1 MVYET
6 VEEFLA
12 RGGKIE
18 KLDPGGEAKDKPV
31 GSISKQKPQ
40 IMSLAEGELLF
51 GEKGKRVKK
60 IKEPDYSDIN
70 FDLIPEHLRDLMKPA
85 TQQDKNRGDSIN
97 ETN

>member
-1 MVYET
+1 MSYES

-18 KLDPGGEAKDKPV
+18 KLDPCGEIKDKPI

-40 IMSLAEGELLF
+40 IMSLAEGELMF
-51 GEKGKRVKK
+51 GKKSKRVKK
-60 IKEPDYSDIN
+60 EKEPDYSDIN
-70 FDLIPEHLRDLMKPA
+70 FDLIPEHLRKILNPVP
-85 TQQDKNRGDSIN
+85 QQDKDKGDNIN